1 MQALFRNYGDTV
13 LPHLRPHLERLIVE
27 DGTESA
33 QRCAS
38 ELMAALVRGSKH
50 WTFEMTEE
58 LWAWLSPLVRKA
70 LEKVRLLRLTQISEI
85 HVIQDRVRD

>member
-1 MQALFRNYGDTV
+1 MFRNYGDTV

-50 WTFEMTEE
+50 WTFEMTEQ
-58 LWAWLSPLVRKA
+58 LWAWLAPLVRKA
-70 LEKVRLLRLTQISEI
+70 LEKVRGYTAYSS
-85 HVIQDRVRD
+85 